1 MGRRGYFGKD
11 GSDWE
16 SWQRRNWEPLLDSMR
31 RACRQSAQRPSRGL
45 AAGAVSEAV
54 ITYLNNL
61 ENQSGLGG
69 SAGAAGGAGGLGVPD
84 RWFLVGVF
92 GFVFC
97 GGGFLVLFGNA
108 GAGFTREG

>member
-45 AAGAVSEAV
+45 AAGAVS
-54 ITYLNNL
+54 
-61 ENQSGLGG
+61 GG
-69 SAGAAGGAGGLGVPD
+69 GIRILKTLKNSRGWGDRRARRGGRGGWGFATVVFFVGSWVLFF
-84 RWFLVGVF
+84 WGVF
-92 GFVFC
+92 FFFC
-97 GGGFLVLFGNA
+97 CGK
-108 GAGFTREG
+108 

>member
-45 AAGAVSEAV
+45 AAGAVSGAV

-69 SAGAAGGAGGLGVPD
+69 SGAAAGGAGGLGLPKCGL
-84 RWFLVGVF
+84 LVGMV
-92 GFVFC
+92 GFVFGGMVFLIC
-97 GGGFLVLFGNA
+97 SGSPGGG
-108 GAGFTREG
+108 

>member
-31 RACRQSAQRPSRGL
+31 RACRQSAHRPSRGL
-45 AAGAVSEAV
+45 AAGAVSGAG

-69 SAGAAGGAGGLGVPD
+69 AAGGGGGAGG
-84 RWFLVGVF
+84 VGVAERRLVV
-92 GFVFC
+92 GVVVFVFW
-97 GGGFLVLFGNA
+97 GVFFLGLS
-108 GAGFTREG
+108 

>member
-31 RACRQSAQRPSRGL
+31 RACRQSAHRPSRGL
-45 AAGAVSEAV
+45 AAGAVSGAG
-54 ITYLNNL
+54 ITDSKNL

-69 SAGAAGGAGGLGVPD
+69 SAGGAGRAGGVGVAEPV
-84 RWFLVGVF
+84 FLLGVF
-92 GFVFC
+92 GFLLLAV
-97 GGGFLVLFGNA
+97 GFSISSGS
-108 GAGFTREG
+108 

>member
-45 AAGAVSEAV
+45 AAGAVSGAV

-69 SAGAAGGAGGLGVPD
+69 SAGAGGGGGGLGLAD
-84 RWFLVGVF
+84 RAFFFWGF
-92 GFVFC
+92 GFFFCWVVF
-97 GGGFLVLFGNA
+97 FVLFGA
-108 GAGFTREG
+108 T